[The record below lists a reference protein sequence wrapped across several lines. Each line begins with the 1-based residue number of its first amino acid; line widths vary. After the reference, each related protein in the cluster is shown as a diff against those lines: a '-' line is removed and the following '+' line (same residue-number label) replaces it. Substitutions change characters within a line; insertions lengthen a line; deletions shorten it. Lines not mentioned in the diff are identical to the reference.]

1 MRLFLLA
8 ILCSSFILG
17 CSSESDPLRIGSN
30 RWLGYAPVYIA
41 DELGWSTLA
50 NIRLVEYASS
60 NGVIRGM
67 HNGLLD
73 AALLTLDEAILLQ
86 STDHD
91 IEIVLITNISAG
103 ADVLYTDANVRHIH
117 QLKGKRIA
125 AEGGTLAAYFLSRI
139 LSKAQLSADDIQVVN
154 LPLHMHAEAVQNG
167 SVDASINNASVH
179 TQLEKVGLVPLFTS
193 RDLPNEI
200 IDVFAINRK
209 YSSPALRKRI
219 RALWFSS
226 LETWLEHRS
235 KTDPLVHK
243 RLGLDAQSLSF
254 TLNGILMGDK
264 ALNKLYFEQGL
275 LAASIEQMQSY
286 MLDSGLQKKPINTNQ
301 LLPNCTGSAC

>member
-1 MRLFLLA
+1 M
-8 ILCSSFILG
+8 
-17 CSSESDPLRIGSN
+17 
-30 RWLGYAPVYIA
+30 
-41 DELGWSTLA
+41 
-50 NIRLVEYASS
+50 
-60 NGVIRGM
+60 
-67 HNGLLD
+67 
-73 AALLTLDEAILLQ
+73 
-86 STDHD
+86 
-91 IEIVLITNISAG
+91 
-103 ADVLYTDANVRHIH
+103 
-117 QLKGKRIA
+117 
-125 AEGGTLAAYFLSRI
+125 
-139 LSKAQLSADDIQVVN
+139 
-154 LPLHMHAEAVQNG
+154 
-167 SVDASINNASVH
+167 
-179 TQLEKVGLVPLFTS
+179 
-193 RDLPNEI
+193 
-200 IDVFAINRK
+200 FAINRK